1 MKIWLKYFIGI
12 VLGITFALVAGA
24 ENTLFVQAVN
34 FLSKAAIQF
43 GRYALY
49 PAVFFGFTLSIF
61 ELRENR
67 SLLKV
72 AIITSLIICGA
83 ALLLSCIGLISVLI
97 HTPARIPIFIEGIS
111 DVQVL
116 DVRESL
122 LQLLPSSSFEALVNG
137 TYILPLCIFGGF
149 AGAGC
154 AVDRNIAKP
163 TITLIDSLARIS
175 YAVLVFFVD
184 MLVFGMVAISSYW
197 MIKFHEMLLTAV
209 FADFAIL
216 LIINL
221 LIIAL
226 VIYPALLKIFCRD
239 INPYRVLYASL
250 APMMAAFFSQDTH
263 VALSVLLRHS
273 NESLGVRR
281 RISSVVLPVFSIFGR
296 AGSALVIT
304 VSFVVIL
311 KSYSIN
317 VFRIAFSDIFWL
329 VGYASLFSCLLG
341 RFPAGGTYIALTSLC
356 MLYGRGFESGY
367 LILRPAAFFIGSVAA
382 AINALTAITG
392 TYITAYRFNMTGRK
406 DLRFFI

>member
-1 MKIWLKYFIGI
+1 
-12 VLGITFALVAGA
+12 
-24 ENTLFVQAVN
+24 
-34 FLSKAAIQF
+34 
-43 GRYALY
+43 
-49 PAVFFGFTLSIF
+49 
-61 ELRENR
+61 
-67 SLLKV
+67 
-72 AIITSLIICGA
+72 
-83 ALLLSCIGLISVLI
+83 
-97 HTPARIPIFIEGIS
+97 
-111 DVQVL
+111 
-116 DVRESL
+116 
-122 LQLLPSSSFEALVNG
+122 
-137 TYILPLCIFGGF
+137 
-149 AGAGC
+149 
-154 AVDRNIAKP
+154 
-163 TITLIDSLARIS
+163 
-175 YAVLVFFVD
+175 
-184 MLVFGMVAISSYW
+184 MVAISSYW

-209 FADFAIL
+209 FVDFAIL
-216 LIINL
+216 LIVDL

>member
-1 MKIWLKYFIGI
+1 MKIWLKYLIGI
-12 VLGITFALVAGA
+12 ALGVTFALVAGT
-24 ENTLFVQAVN
+24 ENTLFVKAAD

-67 SLLKV
+67 SLFKL
-72 AIITSLIICGA
+72 AIITSLIICA
-83 ALLLSCIGLISVLI
+83 TALLLSFTGLISVLI
-97 HTPARIPIFIEGIS
+97 HTPARIPIFVEGIS

-116 DVRESL
+116 GITESL
-122 LQLLPSSSFEALVNG
+122 LQMLPSSSFEAIVNG

-154 AVDRNIAKP
+154 AVDKNIAKP

-184 MLVFGMVAISSYW
+184 MLVFGMVAVSAYW
-197 MIKFHEMLLTAV
+197 VIKFHAILLTAV
-209 FADFAIL
+209 FADFVIL
-216 LIINL
+216 LLTDL
-221 LIIAL
+221 LIVAL
-226 VIYPALLKIFCRD
+226 IIYPALLKILCRD

-250 APMMAAFFSQDTH
+250 APMLAAFFSQDTH
-263 VALSVLLRHS
+263 VALTVLLRHS

-281 RISSVVLPVFSIFGR
+281 RISSVALPIFSIFGR

-304 VSFVVIL
+304 VSFIVIL
-311 KSYSIN
+311 KSYSSLSIG
-317 VFRIAFSDIFWL
+317 VKDMFWL
-329 VGYASLFSCLLG
+329 VGTASLFSCLLG
-341 RFPAGGTYIALTSLC
+341 RFPAGGSYIALASVC

-367 LILRPAAFFIGSVAA
+367 LILQPIAFFIGSVAA

-392 TYITAYRFNMTGRK
+392 TYIAAYRFNMTGRK